1 MTKDF
6 RVSSR
11 NSVVFVVHCRHATQN
26 GVTTRKQEKQ
36 ETETRKQET
45 TARKTTTINREK

>member
-1 MTKDF
+1 MTEDF

-26 GVTTRKQEKQ
+26 AVTTLNYVK
-36 ETETRKQET
+36 ETR
-45 TARKTTTINREK
+45 NDCEKDHYY